1 MSGFANQTGITPA
14 SLSFLT
20 IYNPS
25 LCVSDESAYDQI
37 LYYYEGFKEAK
48 KDKKGKPVKSGD
60 GNRDDINRKLRE
72 IGLAQATVQF
82 AA

>member
-1 MSGFANQTGITPA
+1 MSGFVDQTGVTPA

-25 LCVSDESAYDQI
+25 FRTSDELACDQI
-37 LYYYEGFKEAK
+37 LYYYEKSDGGNNGQRSGFSRGGETEKHEK
-48 KDKKGKPVKSGD
+48 
-60 GNRDDINRKLRE
+60 NRKLRE